1 MFILDVAGSNQ
12 INSSVLLSGA
22 LGAIFATALN
32 MLWAKHLDTT
42 NKNWTLQ
49 AELRRYRVSR
59 ISIAANGLRECF
71 YKAKTQLDFD
81 LVALRGIET
90 EIAEFNKLPIP
101 NSSTSDGV
109 TRDLYERWRSNLQ
122 RKLEESIVRSN
133 DHVVVVQAEAKA
145 HVSLLLSETLLRKFH
160 GQMQTL
166 MLELAKEHQASSQGV
181 TERIMVFSERE
192 PMFLQLLKECD
203 DVIAEEITRKLV

>member
-1 MFILDVAGSNQ
+1 M
-12 INSSVLLSGA
+12 
-22 LGAIFATALN
+22 
-32 MLWAKHLDTT
+32 
-42 NKNWTLQ
+42 
-49 AELRRYRVSR
+49 
-59 ISIAANGLRECF
+59 
-71 YKAKTQLDFD
+71 
-81 LVALRGIET
+81 ALRAIEA
-90 EIAEFNKLPIP
+90 EIAQFNKLPIP

-109 TRDLYERWRSNLQ
+109 TRDLYERRSSNLQ
-122 RKLEESIVRSN
+122 RKVEDSIVRSN
-133 DHVVVVQAEAKA
+133 DHVVVVQAAAKA

-203 DVIAEEITRKLV
+203 DVIAEEITRKLVCQMADTSETQNAANPAITAPTPPESHRNHQYTRTQ